1 MSKDKAK
8 ILVNVYE
15 PLIAFM
21 KYKFDASCLK
31 RDAYLDIALRT
42 EIRRLRSEVTIQNS
56 DKAYSYIA
64 NNLKQLKLKPLN
76 MLLSTETIELI
87 NEVCKEKN
95 IPRDAFINRFFLL
108 LLAPDTVLEA
118 LFYNL
123 HPCPLHDEEGE
134 IKVTYGWMLE
144 SYNGSSL
151 NPNHH
156 TFDALD
162 TIENLLS
169 NGPFWQL
176 EDYLYGHKKSLY
188 TYYFERYALS
198 KLPAEYGY
206 LIAESTI
213 GFNTYMD
220 DTEVLKQENNDIE
233 VDEKAKKDAFL
244 AFMQQEKLA
253 RHTKQRQK
261 ENKVEPLPSKNSV
274 STESEGES

>member
-15 PLIAFM
+15 PLKAFM

-42 EIRRLRSEVTIQNS
+42 EIRALRREVTIPNS

-95 IPRDAFINRFFLL
+95 IPRDAYINRFFLL

-123 HPCPLHDEEGE
+123 QPKPLYDEEGE

-144 SYNGSSL
+144 TDDDRTHIDYELGTS
-151 NPNHH
+151 

-162 TIENLLS
+162 TIEGLLAV
-169 NGPFWQL
+169 GPFWQL
-176 EDYLYGHKKSLY
+176 KNYLGRSESGLY
-188 TYYFERYALS
+188 TYSFERYALS
-198 KLPAEYGY
+198 KLPTEYGY
-206 LIAESTI
+206 LKAESTI
-213 GFNTYMD
+213 GFN
-220 DTEVLKQENNDIE
+220 
-233 VDEKAKKDAFL
+233 
-244 AFMQQEKLA
+244 
-253 RHTKQRQK
+253 RH
-261 ENKVEPLPSKNSV
+261 LS
-274 STESEGES
+274 